1 MRFANLWKGVKTM
14 GLTGIQIFKMLPKTN
29 CGECGVPTCLA
40 FAMNLA
46 AGKAELASCPYVSEE
61 AKAMLSEAAAP
72 PIRPLAIGAGENVVK
87 IGGETVL
94 FRHEK
99 TFVNKPGVAILI
111 SDNTPEADINPRLK
125 QFKELKYERVGLT
138 LRPEMIAVKNE
149 SGDPAK
155 FEALIKRVKAETDAA
170 LILMSDK
177 ADAMT
182 AGVKACADRVPLI
195 YAANNGN
202 SEAFANLAKE
212 NKCPLAVKADN
223 METLV
228 SLSNK
233 LTAAGLKDLVLDSGS
248 RTLRRVFEDQIF
260 IRRAA
265 LIQKNR
271 SLGFPTITFP
281 CEMTKDPMKE
291 ALIAATMVAKYAG
304 IIVLSDFQGESLF
317 PLLVERLNIYTDPQR
332 PMMMQQGIY
341 PIGNPAEDSPVLITT
356 NFSLTYFIVSGEVE
370 SSRVATWLLVMDT
383 EGLSVLTA
391 WAAGKFVGDAIGAFV
406 KKSGITDK
414 VKHRKVVIPG
424 AVAAISGDLEEE
436 LGAGWEVKIG
446 PREAAHIPAYL
457 KMGA

>member
-1 MRFANLWKGVKTM
+1 M

-87 IGGETVL
+87 IGAETVL

-99 TFVNKPGVAILI
+99 TFVNKPGFAILI
-111 SDNTPEADINPRLK
+111 SDTTPEAEVNSR
-125 QFKELKYERVGLT
+125 FKRFNELKYERVGLT
-138 LRPEMIAVKNE
+138 LRPEMIAVKND

-155 FEALIKRVKAETDAA
+155 FEALIKKVKAETDAA
-170 LILMSDK
+170 LILISDK
-177 ADAMT
+177 VEAMT

-195 YAANNGN
+195 YAATNGN

-223 METLV
+223 LETLA
-228 SLSNK
+228 SISDK

-248 RTLRRVFEDQIF
+248 RTLRKAFEDQVF

-281 CEMTKDPMKE
+281 CEMTKDSMKE

-370 SSRVATWLLVMDT
+370 ASRVPTWLLVMDT

-436 LGAGWEVKIG
+436 LGTDWEVKIG